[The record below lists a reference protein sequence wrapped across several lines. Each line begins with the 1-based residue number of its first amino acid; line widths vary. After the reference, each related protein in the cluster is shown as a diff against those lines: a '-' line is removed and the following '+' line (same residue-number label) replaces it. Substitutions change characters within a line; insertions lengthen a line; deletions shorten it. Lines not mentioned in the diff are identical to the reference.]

1 MMHLVDMHVGTRAHT
16 QDSLGLYKCT
26 GMLVWQASTTL
37 TVSCTSIAGRCCKV
51 DFTMLHIQIY
61 EQRAL
66 PDPVNKNLDRSYHLA
81 MSHRGMGAVEKV
93 IPLPTP
99 LSHAASCSASCS
111 PAHCV
116 ASMTARCA

>member
-1 MMHLVDMHVGTRAHT
+1 MMHLVDMHVGTRTHS

-37 TVSCTSIAGRCCKV
+37 TVWCTSIAGRCCKV
-51 DFTMLHIQIY
+51 DITMLHIQIY

-81 MSHRGMGAVEKV
+81 MSHRGMGAFEKV
-93 IPLPTP
+93 CSSSRPLA
-99 LSHAASCSASCS
+99 LLQHHAKHH
-111 PAHCV
+111 AHLLTV
-116 ASMTARCA
+116 MLA